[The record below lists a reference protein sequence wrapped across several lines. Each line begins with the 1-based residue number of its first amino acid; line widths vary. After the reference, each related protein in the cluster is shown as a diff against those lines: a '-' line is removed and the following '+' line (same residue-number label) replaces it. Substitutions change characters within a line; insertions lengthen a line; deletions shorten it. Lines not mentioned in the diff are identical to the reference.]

1 MKIIDRKKLRDEILT
16 KVNREVGALPVV
28 PIFCD
33 VLIGNDPSSL
43 QYVKMKMK
51 TAEAVGI
58 KFHNAN
64 FPASITTDE
73 LVKEIKVLNKI
84 ENMCGIIVQ
93 LPLPAH
99 IDRQMVLDSID
110 PKLDVDFLGAMAS
123 EKFYSGLTAVGFPT
137 ALACMALSDS
147 INLNL

>member
-1 MKIIDRKKLRDEILT
+1 MKIIDGKKLRDEILT
-16 KVNREVGALPVV
+16 KVKRETAALPFV
-28 PIFCD
+28 PVFCD
-33 VLIGNDPSSL
+33 VLVGDDPSSV
-43 QYVKMKMK
+43 QYVKMKAK

-64 FPASITTDE
+64 FHSYITTDE
-73 LVKEIKVLNKI
+73 LIKEIKVLNKI

-123 EKFYSGLTAVGFPT
+123 GKF
-137 ALACMALSDS
+137 
-147 INLNL
+147 